1 MDETD
6 LLIMQVLAHD
16 GRTTLKD
23 LARRVNLSSPSAAE
37 RLRRLEERGAI
48 LGYRAEVH
56 PGALGF
62 GLQAIIRVR
71 PLPGRTQQVQS
82 ALEAIEEVTECDK
95 VTGDDCFVVR
105 LYLRS
110 IGDLDTL
117 MQSVTE
123 LAETSTALVKSQP
136 IRRRPPPMRAEPS
149 RW

>member
-6 LLIMQVLAHD
+6 LLIMQMLAHD